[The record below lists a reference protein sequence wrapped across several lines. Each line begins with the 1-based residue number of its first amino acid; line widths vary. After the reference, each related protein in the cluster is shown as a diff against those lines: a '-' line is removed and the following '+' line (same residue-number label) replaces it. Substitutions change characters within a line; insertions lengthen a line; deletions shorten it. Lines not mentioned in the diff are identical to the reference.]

1 MSQSYF
7 FTVCSK
13 SQKILLFLGI
23 SKLKGT
29 KVLRNFHGRMIEEGL
44 VDFGVSK
51 FTFND
56 DTCLVS
62 SVDLS
67 SNPFNETACE
77 SDLGSITET
86 ETGVHKLFYS
96 LDGQTIQ
103 ADWLQKLMQMQNPM

>member
-1 MSQSYF
+1 
-7 FTVCSK
+7 
-13 SQKILLFLGI
+13 
-23 SKLKGT
+23 
-29 KVLRNFHGRMIEEGL
+29 MIEEGL